1 MYYIHTY
8 THIYIYIYKYTQM
21 DDLPGDFL
29 SPLSR
34 GDAVDEFPSPGLS

>member
-1 MYYIHTY
+1 
-8 THIYIYIYKYTQM
+8 M

-34 GDAVDEFPSPGLS
+34 GDAVDEFPLYSIFLILILSHMT